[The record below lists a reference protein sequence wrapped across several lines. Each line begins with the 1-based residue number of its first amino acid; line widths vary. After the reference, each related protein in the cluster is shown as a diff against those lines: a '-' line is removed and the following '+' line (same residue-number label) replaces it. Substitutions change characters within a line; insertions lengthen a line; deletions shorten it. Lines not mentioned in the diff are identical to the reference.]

1 MFLNNNKTIKK
12 SALLREGHND
22 VWGITIGLLL
32 TTVSLVWTGWS
43 YTADTRLA
51 NVDSVQSAKAV
62 TPTASNADDTEGQL
76 NLDVP
81 LMDGE
86 GMFCFWTFYFF

>member
-1 MFLNNNKTIKK
+1 MLD
-12 SALLREGHND
+12 AGQND

-43 YTADTRLA
+43 YTADTRLS
-51 NVDSVQSAKAV
+51 NVDSVQSTKAV
-62 TPTASNADDTEGQL
+62 TPTGGNNDSAEGQL

-81 LMDGE
+81 LMDGD
-86 GMFCFWTFYFF
+86 GTFCVSDFSPFVGKA